1 VSQLAKWDTLADK
14 AMVERTMA
22 ALTANGFVPYY
33 AENGAEA
40 KKKFFELLPAGAEV
54 MNNSSTTLLQL
65 NIVDELLKSGKYNP
79 VRNKLMSMDRK
90 TQNREM
96 QQIGSAPEWSV
107 GSVHAITEDGQ
118 VMIASAS
125 GSQLPGY
132 AFGADHI
139 IWIAG
144 TQKIVKNLDEGN
156 KRLYEYVLPLE
167 NVRAMKAY
175 GAPSSVNKL
184 LIINKDPAKRI
195 SLILVNEV
203 LGF

>member
-1 VSQLAKWDTLADK
+1 MAKWDTLADK
-14 AMVERTMA
+14 ATVDKTIA
-22 ALTANGFVPYY
+22 ALSANGITSYY
-33 AENGAEA
+33 VENGAEA

-65 NIVDELLKSGKYNP
+65 GIADELTKPSKYNSI
-79 VRNKLMSMDRK
+79 RNKLMAMDRK
-90 TQNREM
+90 TQGREM
-96 QQIGSAPEWSV
+96 QAMGSAPEWAV

-118 VMIASAS
+118 ALIASAS

-132 AFGADHI
+132 AFGSDHI
-139 IWIAG
+139 IWVAG
-144 TQKIVKNLDEGN
+144 TQKIVKNLDEGS

-175 GAPSSVNKL
+175 GSPSSVNKL
-184 LIINKDPAKRI
+184 LIINKDPAQRI
-195 SLILVNEV
+195 HLILVNEV

>member
-1 VSQLAKWDTLADK
+1 MWDSLADK
-14 AMVERTMA
+14 AAVEKTMA
-22 ALTANGFVPYY
+22 ALKENGITSYY
-33 AENGAEA
+33 VANGAEA
-40 KKKFFELLPAGAEV
+40 KQKFFELLPAGAEV
-54 MNNSSTTLLQL
+54 MNNSSTTLIQL
-65 NIVDELLKSGKYNP
+65 GIADELTKPGKYNS
-79 VRNKLMSMDRK
+79 VRSKLMAMDRK
-90 TQNREM
+90 TQGREM
-96 QQIGSAPEWSV
+96 QKIGSAPEWAV
-107 GSVHAITEDGQ
+107 GSVHAITEDGR
-118 VMIASAS
+118 VLIASAS

-139 IWIAG
+139 IWVAG

-184 LIINKDPAKRI
+184 LIVNKDPAQRI
-195 SLILVNEV
+195 CLILVNEV

>member
-1 VSQLAKWDTLADK
+1 
-14 AMVERTMA
+14 
-22 ALTANGFVPYY
+22 
-33 AENGAEA
+33 
-40 KKKFFELLPAGAEV
+40 
-54 MNNSSTTLLQL
+54 
-65 NIVDELLKSGKYNP
+65 
-79 VRNKLMSMDRK
+79 MDRK
-90 TQNREM
+90 TQGREM
-96 QQIGSAPEWSV
+96 QKIGSAPEWAV

-118 VMIASAS
+118 VLIASAS

-144 TQKIVKNLDEGN
+144 TQKLVKNLDEGN

-167 NVRAMKAY
+167 NIRAMKAY

>member
-1 VSQLAKWDTLADK
+1 MAQWETLADK
-14 AMVERTMA
+14 ATVEKTMA
-22 ALTANGFVPYY
+22 ALLANGIASYSV
-33 AENGAEA
+33 ASGAEA
-40 KKKFFELLPAGAEV
+40 KKKFFELLPEGAEV

-65 NIVDELLKSGKYNP
+65 NIVDELLKSDKYNS
-79 VRNKLMSMDRK
+79 VRNKLMAMDRK
-90 TQNREM
+90 TQGREM
-96 QQIGSAPEWSV
+96 QAMGSAPEWAV
-107 GSVHAITEDGQ
+107 GSVQAITEDGQ
-118 VMIASAS
+118 VLIASAS

-144 TQKIVKNLDEGN
+144 TQKIVKNLDEGS

-175 GAPSSVNKL
+175 GSPSSVNKL
-184 LIINKDPAKRI
+184 LIINKDPAQRI
-195 SLILVNEV
+195 HLILVNEV

>member
-1 VSQLAKWDTLADK
+1 MAKWDTLADK
-14 AMVERTMA
+14 AIVEKTMA
-22 ALTANGFVPYY
+22 ALLANGIMSYY
-33 AENGAEA
+33 VENGAEA

-54 MNNSSTTLLQL
+54 MNNSSTTLVQL
-65 NIVDELLKSGKYNP
+65 GIADELTKPDKYNS
-79 VRNKLMSMDRK
+79 VRNKLMAMDRK
-90 TQNREM
+90 TQGREM
-96 QQIGSAPEWSV
+96 QKIGSAPEWSV
-107 GSVHAITEDGQ
+107 GSVHAITEDGHI
-118 VMIASAS
+118 MIASAS

-144 TQKIVKNLDEGN
+144 TQKLVKNLDEGN

-167 NVRAMKAY
+167 NIRAMKAY
-175 GAPSSVNKL
+175 GSPSSVNKL

>member
-1 VSQLAKWDTLADK
+1 MAKWDTLADK
-14 AMVERTMA
+14 ATVERTMA
-22 ALTANGFVPYY
+22 ALKDNGTTAYY
-33 AENGAEA
+33 VESGADA

-65 NIVDELLKSGKYNP
+65 NIVDELVKSGKYKS
-79 VRNKLMSMDRK
+79 VRNKLMAMDRK
-90 TQNREM
+90 TQGHEM
-96 QQIGSAPEWSV
+96 QKMGSAPEWAV
-107 GSVHAITEDGQ
+107 GSVQAITEDGRI
-118 VMIASAS
+118 MIASAS

-132 AFGADHI
+132 AFGADHV

-144 TQKIVKNLDEGN
+144 TQKIVKNLAEGN
-156 KRLYEYVLPLE
+156 QRIYEYVLPLE

-184 LIINKDPAKRI
+184 LIINKDPAPRT